1 MQKPQVH
8 QNWQFL
14 YHEDLF
20 GLPQNLSQN
29 VSRPELSLG
38 TPRDG
43 INVETGISAARTVYQ
58 SDAPSDLKVVSWA
71 PDVPFRRSKSYAYD
85 PASGAESIVYVI
97 ENGIEGAN
105 RVNKSVNLHARA
117 LC

>member
-38 TPRDG
+38 ATRNG
-43 INVETGISAARTVYQ
+43 INVDSGISAARTVYQ
-58 SDAPSDLKVVSWA
+58 LDAPSDLKVVSWA
-71 PDVPFRRSKSYAYD
+71 PDVPFRKSKTYAYD
-85 PASGAESIVYVI
+85 PASGGESVVYVI
-97 ENGIEGAN
+97 ENGIDGFN
-105 RVNKSVNLHARA
+105 RVNMSVNLHGRA